1 MTVIKMIAAI
11 ILLAGTLFAQT
22 PIQDISVGSPLSLSG
37 TSENVLGTNTASK
50 DILAYVVV
58 FQDNLIFRDDHYFKS
73 MELKAGATDTIIEL
87 RPPLHID
94 LSVPV
99 RAKVTF
105 AQFVDG
111 STWGDAA
118 SGLPMLL
125 DRVEISHFLVRM
137 SDAYTKN
144 GQAGFLQLM
153 NVTKQDNQQ
162 PPAVR
167 TMATH
172 MLSLQSTTG
181 MTGVL
186 TEINGRLSAAAKH
199 DKMMKP

>member
-1 MTVIKMIAAI
+1 MTAIKTIATF

-22 PIQDISVGSPLSLSG
+22 LIQDISVGSPLSLTG

-58 FQDNLIFRDDHYFKS
+58 FQDNLIFRGDHYFKS
-73 MELKAGATDTIIEL
+73 TELKAGATDTIIEL
-87 RPPLHID
+87 RPPVHLD

-111 STWGDAA
+111 STWGDAG

-137 SDAYTKN
+137 SDAYPR
-144 GQAGFLQLM
+144 M
-153 NVTKQDNQQ
+153 
-162 PPAVR
+162 
-167 TMATH
+167 
-172 MLSLQSTTG
+172 
-181 MTGVL
+181 
-186 TEINGRLSAAAKH
+186 GRRASCN
-199 DKMMKP
+199 